1 MSGRTTVS
9 RYSKSLWTR
18 RRLLGTGAA
27 ALAAPVIAPRRAWAA
42 GNEIRIGF
50 VSPTTG
56 PISGFGA
63 GDDYVFQT
71 LQPVFDQGVDI
82 DGKHYDIKII
92 RKDSQS
98 NPNRATEVASELI
111 LDDEVH
117 LMLSSSTADTVLPV
131 TDQCE
136 VNEVPSLSADTPW
149 DAFFFGRGGNP
160 AKGFDWTYH
169 FFWGGAQVVN
179 SYASLWGQIDT
190 NMKVGLMMSN
200 DSDGVAMSNPDIG
213 FAAQLKN
220 NGLEVIDLGLHE
232 PLSDDYSAQIGKL
245 KDAGVDIIT
254 GIFLPPDWTTFWVQA
269 AQLGFRPKAATIAKA
284 LLFPSSIEALGDA
297 GLGHSTEIWWS
308 PAHPYPS
315 AIDGSSSQALADGFE
330 AAIGDGTALA
340 SVMLV
345 NNETGV
351 VQPLDAVTAAA
362 RGAGAHAARSADGR
376 GARARPHCG
385 PAPRASARPAAAGGT
400 RRAPRPA
407 PRRSVAARPGA
418 DPRSWR
424 AAPPAARPPPP
435 SQRAGPR
442 RWQSSPPRPRAPPR
456 GRAVWPRLRSAP
468 HRAPHA
474 ADPRGPARSRPRDRA
489 RQ

>member
-269 AQLGFRPKAATIAKA
+269 ARLGFRPKAATIAKA

-315 AIDGSSSQALADGFE
+315 AIDGSRLAGAGRRVRGGDGAAVGAADGLQIR
-330 AAIGDGTALA
+330 AAGSDAGHAAPLCRSDRSGRDDGGDQDHRH
-340 SVMLV
+340 
-345 NNETGV
+345 E
-351 VQPLDAVTAAA
+351 DAG
-362 RGAGAHAARSADGR
+362 GAGQFPDRAGAERVADAGR
-376 GARARPHCG
+376 
-385 PAPRASARPAAAGGT
+385 
-400 RRAPRPA
+400 
-407 PRRSVAARPGA
+407 RRSVGQGQQVP
-418 DPRSWR
+418 
-424 AAPPAARPPPP
+424 
-435 SQRAGPR
+435 
-442 RWQSSPPRPRAPPR
+442 
-456 GRAVWPRLRSAP
+456 L
-468 HRAPHA
+468 
-474 ADPRGPARSRPRDRA
+474 
-489 RQ
+489 